1 MTYTLEIPLNATGYE
16 DYLEKRFKYGYKL
29 KREVT
34 NYFNRQEHRRRQSD
48 DYKYLAEQQK
58 ALTELQQKISETK
71 DKEAKK
77 VLKEKQKVLSEE
89 LKQGWIALN
98 NAFNLNSSKFVK
110 YKELGQAS
118 NMYELYSSKGII
130 NWATF
135 ENMAMTVKSA
145 YLKRRG
151 QAGSDNYLKVQRYID
166 FTTLWYRKCNT
177 NIKEDGVLFGPRSK
191 RVKIPYAFRHDD
203 EVKLTYALER
213 QKLALYA
220 LKRQLIKD
228 NTWKY
233 SILLVFDGVPYG
245 IDTVLTNKGEVEI
258 TLKVEEM
265 AIKAKNL
272 GNGKSILFDLSNDF
286 GFSQKLSDLDREI
299 EHIRRV
305 NNPDN
310 YNEDGTNKTGRLK
323 WVNTNH
329 YKKLLNQ
336 KRYLWHKIT
345 KSRKNR
351 FGQIA
356 NEIMELGD
364 EFTIYKD
371 DFKNLQKRKDYD
383 SETMSWYDKR
393 KQQGFEIMFNAPNE
407 FLQIL
412 ETKLKYLDIPLQKY
426 TSKKIND

>member
-1 MTYTLEIPLNATGYE
+1 MTYTLEIPLNAKGYE

-34 NYFNRQEHRRRQSD
+34 NYFNRQEYRRRQSD
-48 DYKYLAEQQK
+48 DYKYLAEEQK
-58 ALTELQQKISETK
+58 ALTELQQRIAETK

-77 VLKEKQKVLSEE
+77 ALKAQQKALSEE
-89 LKQGWIALN
+89 LKQGWVALN
-98 NAFNLNSSKFVK
+98 NAFNLNSGKFVK

-118 NMYELYSSKGII
+118 NMYERYAAEGII

-135 ENMAMTVKSA
+135 ENIAQTVKAA
-145 YLKRRG
+145 YLQRRG
-151 QAGSDNYLKVQRYID
+151 QHDSDNYLKVQRYID

-177 NIKEDGVLFGPRSK
+177 NIKEDGVLFGPRNT
-191 RVKIPYAFRHDD
+191 RVKIPYAFRRDD

-220 LKRQLIKD
+220 LKRKLVKD
-228 NTWKY
+228 GTWKY

-245 IDTVLTNKGEVEI
+245 VDTVLKNKGKVEI
-258 TLKVEEM
+258 TLQVEQM
-265 AIKAKNL
+265 AIKAENL

-286 GFSQKLSDLDREI
+286 GFSEKLSELDREI

-310 YNEDGTNKTGRLK
+310 YNEDGTNKAGRLK
-323 WVNTNH
+323 WVYTNH

-364 EFTIYKD
+364 EFIIYKD
-371 DFKNLQKRKDYD
+371 DFKSLQKRKDYD
-383 SETMSWYDKR
+383 PETMKWYDKR
-393 KQQGFEIMFNAPNE
+393 KQKGFEIMFNAPYE
-407 FLQIL
+407 FLQVL
-412 ETKLKYLDIPLQKY
+412 ETKLNYLDVPLEKY
-426 TSKKIND
+426 TTEKKK